1 MFDDPKKELKRLE
14 DELLAAEMTDEEFED
29 FYSEV
34 YEEFGAKKP
43 IRWEEPEDLL
53 ADQPQQILRN
63 YANGYGTKDMS
74 RSGTTAPGSAPVPK
88 QPVRPK
94 APAGNTYTDKVRPA
108 PPVKKDKSIQRLVIA
123 AVLLSLGI
131 VTVVLWWLLRI
142 L

>member
-14 DELLAAEMTDEEFED
+14 DQLLAAEMTDEEFEE

-34 YEEFGAKKP
+34 FEEFGEQKP
-43 IRWEEPEDLL
+43 QQRNMPEYLP

-63 YANGYGTKDMS
+63 YANGYGTKNVTGRPQAPDPVQGNN
-74 RSGTTAPGSAPVPK
+74 RSAVP
-88 QPVRPK
+88 Q

-131 VTVVLWWLLRI
+131 VAVVLWWVIRLL
-142 L
+142 